1 MLNLSWGREA
11 LLSVYSGSKPHLGG
25 GTKKS
30 EVAESSPRP
39 QEGPSLIEKK
49 EKREPWL
56 VLGWRQL
63 QGPVC
68 VDHTG
73 VGLGAGKLRVPGVD
87 SITGVV
93 V

>member
-1 MLNLSWGREA
+1 M
-11 LLSVYSGSKPHLGG
+11 
-25 GTKKS
+25 
-30 EVAESSPRP
+30 
-39 QEGPSLIEKK
+39 EKK

-68 VDHTG
+68 VVG

-87 SITGVV
+87 SIAGVV
-93 V
+93 A